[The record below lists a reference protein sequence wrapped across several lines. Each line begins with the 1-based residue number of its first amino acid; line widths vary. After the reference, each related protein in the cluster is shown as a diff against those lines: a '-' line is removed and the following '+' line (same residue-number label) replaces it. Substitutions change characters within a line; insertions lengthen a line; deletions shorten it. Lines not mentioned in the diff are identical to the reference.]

1 MDSYIVQYVLVQDSV
16 GFGSS
21 NATKKSINGS
31 MTSIVTVIDHLLSG
45 AIYKFRVAVV
55 NNRGMSLFS
64 ECSIFQTLGE
74 STLPQVIE

>member
-21 NATKKSINGS
+21 NATKRSVNGS
-31 MTSIVTVIDHLLSG
+31 MTSVVIDRLLSG

-64 ECSIFQTLGE
+64 ECSIFQTVGE
-74 STLPQVIE
+74 STLPHVIE